1 LWRSLTWSNP
11 AQPVVGVCWYEAQA
25 YCLWMNAMLD
35 SDRYRLPSEAE
46 WEAAG
51 RGRGTWRRYAW
62 PGDFDPLR
70 ANTAET
76 RLAVTTPVGV
86 FPDGAT
92 PETGLLDLCG
102 NVWEWTATPWSE
114 GEAWE
119 PSLGSADGAPQARRV
134 VRGGSWNNTQGNARL
149 GYRNNNDP
157 DKRNNNLGFR
167 VCRASHI
174 FTRLLLAVCVVCGRR
189 VQGVVRFPYTSKI
202 MTWPRL
208 GIAAQSV

>member
-1 LWRSLTWSNP
+1 MVLFRIEN
-11 AQPVVGVCWYEAQA
+11 CW
-25 YCLWMNAMLD
+25 
-35 SDRYRLPSEAE
+35 
-46 WEAAG
+46 
-51 RGRGTWRRYAW
+51 
-62 PGDFDPLR
+62 
-70 ANTAET
+70 
-76 RLAVTTPVGV
+76 
-86 FPDGAT
+86 

-157 DKRNNNLGFR
+157 DNRNNELGFR

-174 FTRLLLAVCVVCGRR
+174 FTRLLMAVCVVCGRR
-189 VQGVVRFPYTSKI
+189 VPGVR
-202 MTWPRL
+202 
-208 GIAAQSV
+208 